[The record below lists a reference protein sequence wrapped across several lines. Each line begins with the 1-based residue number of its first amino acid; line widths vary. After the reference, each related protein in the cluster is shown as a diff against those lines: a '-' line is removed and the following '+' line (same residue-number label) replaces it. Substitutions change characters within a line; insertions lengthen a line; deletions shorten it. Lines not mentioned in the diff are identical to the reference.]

1 MKSTGVSSTIS
12 PVTQTALTAV
22 NAASTR
28 EIPAA
33 RVEEIGRLKNSEH
46 TTAALIQLKHGV
58 DFDAI
63 DNQPVD
69 LLFAL
74 VVPEQ
79 ATDDHLKILA
89 LLAGMFQDAAMRN
102 KLRECHNPETMLKLI
117 REWQPGH

>member
-1 MKSTGVSSTIS
+1 MVCSLFLSLPWGIATPK
-12 PVTQTALTAV
+12 PM
-22 NAASTR
+22 
-28 EIPAA
+28 
-33 RVEEIGRLKNSEH
+33 
-46 TTAALIQLKHGV
+46 
-58 DFDAI
+58 
-63 DNQPVD
+63 PVD